1 VPLWAPARRVLRQL
15 VTEALT
21 LSCIAGALG
30 AIMAVQFV
38 QLLESLSPA
47 DTPLIDSVALDGR
60 GLLFALGLSV
70 VLGVLLEI
78 APAAKVSRG

>member
-1 VPLWAPARRVLRQL
+1 
-15 VTEALT
+15 
-21 LSCIAGALG
+21 
-30 AIMAVQFV
+30 MAVQFV

-78 APAAKVSRG
+78 APAARVSRG